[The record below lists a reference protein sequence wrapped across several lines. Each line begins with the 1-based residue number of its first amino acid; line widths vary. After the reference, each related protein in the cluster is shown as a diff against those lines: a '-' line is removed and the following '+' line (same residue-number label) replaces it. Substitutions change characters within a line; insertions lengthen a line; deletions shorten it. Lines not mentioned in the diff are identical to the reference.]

1 MSTDIALA
9 EKILADLKR
18 EVGAAL
24 APILL
29 DQSLPIPERRSRAA
43 DLLFQALSARGRA
56 ASPADWEGDSFAAA
70 AVEVEPNIVVS
81 VKEARRLESLQ
92 GEPVKTYMY
101 DLTERMEQ
109 MAKASTPEDLARQLV
124 SAGLLS
130 VGTSMAVGTIKA
142 LRAGQILLTA
152 IRVGIVGIGM
162 NTAVG
167 TIVVLLIGLLLWLLL
182 ENPKKMLGLVL
193 NDTDANL
200 VVDNWRSGVDGGTG
214 SNLFVKHGHMQS
226 FMADYEGGNLNK
238 VIQINARAYF
248 GPDDPDNAVYGGIYF
263 ANKNAGFR
271 GAEGTMVFTSANL
284 PTRFAHCFAVPY
296 TKDNGTNMA
305 VNMGGSAESI
315 NQQLYDSRKVRV
327 SFTAAGHRMTA
338 TVNDPRG
345 GVVGCIAAIVKV

>member
-1 MSTDIALA
+1 MRKDIALA
-9 EKILADLKR
+9 EKILANLKR
-18 EVGAAL
+18 EVGADL
-24 APILL
+24 APILR
-29 DQSLPIPERRSRAA
+29 DGSLSVQERRSRAA

-56 ASPADWEGDSFAAA
+56 EHPAEWEGAAFAAA

-81 VKEARRLESLQ
+81 VKEARRLEALQ

-109 MAKASTPEDLARQLV
+109 MARASTPEDLARQLV
-124 SAGLLS
+124 LAGLLS
-130 VGTSMAVGTIKA
+130 VGTSMAKGTIVA
-142 LRAGQILLTA
+142 LRAGQALFTA
-152 IRVGIVGIGM
+152 VRIGIMGIGM
-162 NTAVG
+162 STAIG
-167 TIVVLLIGLLLWLLL
+167 TVVVLLVGLLLWLML
-182 ENPKKMLGLVL
+182 ENPKKVLGLVL

-214 SNLFVKHGHMQS
+214 SNLFMKHGHMQS

-263 ANKNAGFR
+263 ADKNAGFR
-271 GAEGTMVFTSANL
+271 GAEGTMVFTSSNA
-284 PTRFAHCFAVPY
+284 PRFAHCFAVPY

-305 VNMGGSAESI
+305 VNMGGSPESI
-315 NQQLYDSRKVRV
+315 NQQLYDSRRVRV
-327 SFTAAGHRMTA
+327 SFISAGYRMTA